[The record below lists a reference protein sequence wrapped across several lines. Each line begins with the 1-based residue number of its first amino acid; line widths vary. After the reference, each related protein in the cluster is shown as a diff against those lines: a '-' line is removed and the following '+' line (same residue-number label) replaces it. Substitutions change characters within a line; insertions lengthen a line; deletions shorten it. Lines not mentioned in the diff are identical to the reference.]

1 MAWSNTSA
9 RTKFSVEKSHSLSF
23 SVRIED
29 RLHVNVLNEADECW
43 LTVRPGSFKL
53 GQDDND
59 LDSGTTAPSGTGIGF
74 KADGVFYEM
83 TPTPEQEG
91 SMDSETLEIMVRE
104 SRLFQFAI
112 QASALDLDPELD
124 WWYDI
129 TYVKD
134 NYSMSIAAGDFEVT
148 ANPTNRGAALDPF
161 GGVGDVFQL
170 VSTINGRNL
179 LNVTATL
186 PMPQTGPP
194 GTGTYYTTAALNE
207 AVAGTATIQLATI
220 VVAAGR
226 TLQVGDILFSS
237 ATKGVLSV
245 VTNINWTAVPI
256 TVEATTLQVYGKDG
270 LNALLDQTFRD
281 TSVGQPFAAFAASP
295 PHPTNTWVIQKTDAP
310 IPAGVGLQYHVGDY
324 VMHHAGVTDDAVSTV
339 LVISLVTA
347 LGESTLT
354 IRPVVVFPLY
364 LNSYQL
370 QNMLESYTL
379 IGHSHVIADTTGLSG
394 ALDSKVP
401 ATRTVNGKQLSAN
414 VTLSPDD
421 FGSDGVNFKRFS
433 SSEKTKLGALPEA
446 AALATSLEG
455 KPDSADID
463 TIKVMTLAA
472 YTALAVKDPRTQYLI
487 SG

>member
-1 MAWSNTSA
+1 MSWSNTSA

-23 SVRIED
+23 SVRVED
-29 RLHVNVLNEADECW
+29 RLHVNVLDEADECW

-59 LDSGTTAPSGTGIGF
+59 LDSATAAPSGSGIGF
-74 KADGVFYEM
+74 KADGVFYEL

-104 SRLFQFAI
+104 SRLFQFAV
-112 QASALDLDPELD
+112 QAKALDLDPELD

-134 NYSMSIAAGDFEVT
+134 NYSMSIAAGEFEVT

-161 GGVGDVFQL
+161 GAVGDVFQL
-170 VSTINGRNL
+170 VSTISGRNL

-194 GTGTYYTTAALNE
+194 GTGTYYTTSALSE
-207 AVAGTATIQLATI
+207 AVSGSVTVPLASI

-226 TLQVGDILFSS
+226 TLQVGDILFST

-245 VTNINWTAVPI
+245 VTNINWTAAPI
-256 TVEATTLQVYGKDG
+256 TADVTTLQVYGKDG
-270 LNALLDQTFRD
+270 LNALLDQVFRD
-281 TSVGQPFAAFAASP
+281 TSVGEAFAGFSASP
-295 PHPTNTWVIQKTDAP
+295 PHPTKTWTIQKTDAP
-310 IPAGVGLQYHVGDY
+310 IPSGVGLQYHIGDY

-339 LVISLVTA
+339 LVVSLVTA
-347 LGESTLT
+347 VGATTLT
-354 IRPVVVFPLY
+354 VRPVVVFPLF

-370 QNMLESYTL
+370 QLMLESYAL
-379 IGHSHVIADTTGLSG
+379 IGHTHAIADTTGLGG
-394 ALDSKVP
+394 ALDGKVP
-401 ATRTVNGKQLSAN
+401 VARKVNGKALTAD

-421 FGSDGVNFKRFS
+421 FSGDGVNFKRYS
-433 SSEKTKLGALPEA
+433 AAEKTKLDALPEA
-446 AALATSLEG
+446 TALALSLDG

-472 YTALAVKDPRTQYLI
+472 YNALATKDFRTQYLI
-487 SG
+487 QG

>member
-1 MAWSNTSA
+1 MSWSNTSA

-23 SVRIED
+23 SVRVED
-29 RLHVNVLNEADECW
+29 RLHVNVLDEADECW

-59 LDSGTTAPSGTGIGF
+59 LDAATTAPSATGVGF
-74 KADGVFYEM
+74 KADGVFYEL
-83 TPTPEQEG
+83 TPTPEQVG
-91 SMDSETLEIMVRE
+91 VTDSETLGIMVRE

-112 QASALDLDPELD
+112 QAKALDLDPELD

-134 NYSMSIAAGDFEVT
+134 NYSMSIAAGEFEVT

-161 GGVGDVFQL
+161 GVVGDVFQL

-194 GTGTYYTTAALNE
+194 GTGTYYTTAALSE
-207 AVAGTATIQLATI
+207 AVSGSATVQLASI

-226 TLQVGDILFSS
+226 TLQVGDILFST

-245 VTNINWTAVPI
+245 VTNINWTAAPI
-256 TVEATTLQVYGKDG
+256 TADTTTMQVYGKDG
-270 LNALLDQTFRD
+270 LNALLDQVFRD
-281 TSVGQPFAAFAASP
+281 TSVGETFAGFSTSP
-295 PHPTNTWVIQKTDAP
+295 PHPTKTWTIQKTDAP
-310 IPAGVGLQYHVGDY
+310 IPSGVGLQYHVGDY

-347 LGESTLT
+347 VGANTLT
-354 IRPVVVFPLY
+354 VRPVVVFPLF

-370 QNMLESYTL
+370 QLMLDSYSL
-379 IGHSHVIADTTGLSG
+379 IGHTHALADTTGLIG
-394 ALDSKVP
+394 ALDGKVP
-401 ATRTVNGKQLSAN
+401 IGRTVNGKTLNAD
-414 VTLSPDD
+414 VTLNPDD
-421 FGSDGVNFKRFS
+421 FGADGQNFKRFS
-433 SSEKTKLGALPEA
+433 AAEKTKLGALPEA
-446 AALATSLEG
+446 VALTASLDG

-487 SG
+487 QG

>member
-59 LDSGTTAPSGTGIGF
+59 LDSAASAPSGTGVGF

-134 NYSMSIAAGDFEVT
+134 NYSMSVAAGEFEVT

-194 GTGTYYTTAALNE
+194 GTGTYYTTSALSE

-237 ATKGVLSV
+237 VTKGVLSV
-245 VTNINWTAVPI
+245 VTNINWTATPI
-256 TVEATTLQVYGKDG
+256 TVEATTLQLYGKDG

-295 PHPTNTWVIQKTDAP
+295 PHPTNTWQINKTDAP
-310 IPAGVGLQYHVGDY
+310 IPAGVGLQYHAGDY

-347 LGESTLT
+347 VGATTLT
-354 IRPVVVFPLY
+354 VRPVVVFPLF

-370 QNMLESYTL
+370 QLMLESYSL
-379 IGHSHVIADTTGLSG
+379 IGHTHAIADTTGLGG
-394 ALDSKVP
+394 ALDGKVP
-401 ATRTVNGKQLSAN
+401 VARKVNGKALNAD
-414 VTLSPDD
+414 VTLTPDD
-421 FGSDGVNFKRFS
+421 FTSDGVNFKRYS
-433 SSEKTKLGALPEA
+433 AAEKTKLGALPEA
-446 AALATSLEG
+446 AALTTSLEG

-472 YTALAVKDPRTQYLI
+472 YTALPVKDPRTQYLI

>member
-1 MAWSNTSA
+1 MSWSNTSA

-23 SVRIED
+23 SVRVED
-29 RLHVNVLNEADECW
+29 RLHVNVLDESDECW

-59 LDSGTTAPSGTGIGF
+59 LDAATTAPSATGIGF
-74 KADGVFYEM
+74 KADGAFFELV
-83 TPTPEQEG
+83 PTPEQEG
-91 SMDSETLEIMVRE
+91 SIDSETLAIMVRE

-112 QASALDLDPELD
+112 QAKALDLDPELD

-134 NYSMSIAAGDFEVT
+134 NYSMSIAAGVFEVV
-148 ANPTNRGAALDPF
+148 ANPTNRGSAIDPF

-194 GTGTYYTTAALNE
+194 GTGTYYTTAALST
-207 AVAGTATIQLATI
+207 AVSGVVTVDLSTV

-226 TLQVGDILFSS
+226 TLQVGDILFST

-245 VTNINWTAVPI
+245 VTNINWTAIPI

-281 TSVGQPFAAFAASP
+281 TSVGQPFAAFANTP
-295 PHPTNTWVIQKTDAP
+295 PHPTNTWNILKTDAP

-324 VMHHAGVTDDAVSTV
+324 VMHHAGVTESAVSTV

-347 LGESTLT
+347 VGANTLT
-354 IRPVVVFPLY
+354 VRPVVVFPLF

-370 QNMLESYTL
+370 QAMLENYAPLLHT
-379 IGHSHVIADTTGLSG
+379 HAIADTNGLSG
-394 ALDSKVP
+394 ALDGKVP
-401 ATRTVNGKQLSAN
+401 VTRTVNGKQLNAN
-414 VTLSPDD
+414 VTLGPDD
-421 FGSDGVNFKRFS
+421 FAADGQNFKRFS
-433 SSEKTKLGALPEA
+433 AAEKLKLGALPEA
-446 AALATSLEG
+446 TALTLSLDG
-455 KPDSADID
+455 KPDSTDID
-463 TIKVMTLAA
+463 NIRVMTLAA

-487 SG
+487 QG

>member
-1 MAWSNTSA
+1 MSWSNTSA

-23 SVRIED
+23 SVRVED
-29 RLHVNVLNEADECW
+29 RLHVNVLDEADECW

-53 GQDDND
+53 GQNDND
-59 LDSGTTAPSGTGIGF
+59 LDSGSTAPSATGVGF
-74 KADGVFYEM
+74 KADGIFYEL
-83 TPTPEQEG
+83 TPTPEQVG
-91 SMDSETLEIMVRE
+91 ATDSETLEIMVRE

-112 QASALDLDPELD
+112 QAKALDLDPELD

-134 NYSMSIAAGDFEVT
+134 NYSMSIAAGEFEVT

-194 GTGTYYTTAALNE
+194 GTGTYYTTSALSE
-207 AVAGTATIQLATI
+207 AVSGSVTVPLASI

-226 TLQVGDILFSS
+226 TLQVGDILFST

-281 TSVGQPFAAFAASP
+281 TSVGQPFAAFANTP

-324 VMHHAGVTDDAVSTV
+324 VMHHAGVTENAVSTV

-347 LGESTLT
+347 VGANTLT
-354 IRPVVVFPLY
+354 VRPVVVFPLF

-370 QNMLESYTL
+370 QNMLESYTQV
-379 IGHSHVIADTTGLSG
+379 GHTHEIADTTGLSI
-394 ALDSKVP
+394 ALDGKVP
-401 ATRTVNGKQLSAN
+401 TGRRVNGKALSTD

-421 FGSDGVNFKRFS
+421 FAADGQNFKRFS
-433 SSEKTKLGALPEA
+433 ATEKLKLGALPEA
-446 AALATSLEG
+446 TALTLSLNG
-455 KPDSADID
+455 KPDSTDID

-472 YTALAVKDPRTQYLI
+472 YTALSAKDPRTQYLI

>member
-1 MAWSNTSA
+1 
-9 RTKFSVEKSHSLSF
+9 
-23 SVRIED
+23 
-29 RLHVNVLNEADECW
+29 
-43 LTVRPGSFKL
+43 
-53 GQDDND
+53 
-59 LDSGTTAPSGTGIGF
+59 
-74 KADGVFYEM
+74 
-83 TPTPEQEG
+83 
-91 SMDSETLEIMVRE
+91 MDSETLEIMVRE
-104 SRLFQFAI
+104 SRLFKFAI

-134 NYSMSIAAGDFEVT
+134 NYSMSIGAGEFEVT
-148 ANPTNRGAALDPF
+148 ANPTNRGASLDPF

-207 AVAGTATIQLATI
+207 AVAGTATVKLATI
-220 VVAAGR
+220 VVVAGR

-237 ATKGVLSV
+237 LTKGVLSV
-245 VTNINWTAVPI
+245 VTNINWAAVPI

-295 PHPTNTWVIQKTDAP
+295 PHPTNTWQINKTDAP

-347 LGESTLT
+347 VGATKLT
-354 IRPVVVFPLY
+354 VRPVVVFPLF

-370 QNMLESYTL
+370 QNMLESYAL
-379 IGHSHVIADTTGLSG
+379 LGHTHAIADTTGLGG
-394 ALDSKVP
+394 ALDGKVP
-401 ATRTVNGKQLSAN
+401 VARKVNGKALTAD

-421 FGSDGVNFKRFS
+421 FSGDGVNFKRYS
-433 SSEKTKLGALPEA
+433 AAEKMKLGALPEA
-446 AALATSLEG
+446 AALALSLDG

-463 TIKVMTLAA
+463 NIKVMTLAA
-472 YTALAVKDPRTQYLI
+472 YTALPVKDPRTQYLI

>member
-1 MAWSNTSA
+1 MSWSNTSA

-23 SVRIED
+23 SVRVED
-29 RLHVNVLNEADECW
+29 RLHVNVLDEADECW

-53 GQDDND
+53 GQNDND
-59 LDSGTTAPSGTGIGF
+59 LDSGSTAPSATGVGF
-74 KADGVFYEM
+74 KADGVFYEL
-83 TPTPEQEG
+83 TPTPEQVG
-91 SMDSETLEIMVRE
+91 ATDSETLEIMVRE

-112 QASALDLDPELD
+112 QAKALDLDPELD

-134 NYSMSIAAGDFEVT
+134 NYSMSIAAGEFEVT

-161 GGVGDVFQL
+161 GVVGDVFQL

-194 GTGTYYTTAALNE
+194 GTGTYYTTSALSE
-207 AVAGTATIQLATI
+207 AVSGSVTVPLASI

-226 TLQVGDILFSS
+226 TLQVGDILFSTS
-237 ATKGVLSV
+237 TKGVLSV
-245 VTNINWTAVPI
+245 VTNINWTAAPI
-256 TVEATTLQVYGKDG
+256 TADVTTLQVYGKDG
-270 LNALLDQTFRD
+270 LNALLDQVFRD
-281 TSVGQPFAAFAASP
+281 TSVGETFAGFSVSP
-295 PHPTNTWVIQKTDAP
+295 PHPTKTWTIQKTDAP
-310 IPAGVGLQYHVGDY
+310 IPSGVGLRYHVGDY

-347 LGESTLT
+347 VGGTTLT
-354 IRPVVVFPLY
+354 IKPAVVFPLY

-379 IGHSHVIADTTGLSG
+379 IGHTHEIADTTGLGG
-394 ALDSKVP
+394 ALDGKVP
-401 ATRTVNGKQLSAN
+401 VTRTVNGKTLNAD
-414 VTLSPDD
+414 VTLNPDD
-421 FGSDGVNFKRFS
+421 FGADGQNFKRFS
-433 SSEKTKLGALPEA
+433 ATEKTKLGALPEA
-446 AALATSLEG
+446 AALTISLDG

-463 TIKVMTLAA
+463 TIKVMTLAN
-472 YTALAVKDPRTQYLI
+472 YNALAVKDSRTQYLI
-487 SG
+487 QD

>member
-1 MAWSNTSA
+1 MSWSNTSA

-23 SVRIED
+23 SVRVED

-59 LDSGTTAPSGTGIGF
+59 LDSATTAPSSSGVGF

-134 NYSMSIAAGDFEVT
+134 NYSMSIGAGEFEVT
-148 ANPTNRGAALDPF
+148 ANPTNRGASLDPF

-207 AVAGTATIQLATI
+207 AVAGTATVQLASI
-220 VVAAGR
+220 VVVAGR

-237 ATKGVLSV
+237 STKGVLSV
-245 VTNINWTAVPI
+245 VTNINWAAVPI

-295 PHPTNTWVIQKTDAP
+295 PHQTNTWQINKTDAP
-310 IPAGVGLQYHVGDY
+310 IPAGVGLQYHAGDY

-347 LGESTLT
+347 VGATTLT
-354 IRPVVVFPLY
+354 VRPVVVFPLF

-370 QNMLESYTL
+370 QNMLESYAL
-379 IGHSHVIADTTGLSG
+379 SGHTHAIADTTGLGG
-394 ALDSKVP
+394 ALDGKVP
-401 ATRTVNGKQLSAN
+401 VARKVNGKALNAD
-414 VTLSPDD
+414 VTLTPDD
-421 FGSDGVNFKRFS
+421 FTSDGVNFKRYS
-433 SSEKTKLGALPEA
+433 AAEKMKLGALPEA
-446 AALATSLEG
+446 AALTTSLEG

-463 TIKVMTLAA
+463 NIRVMTLAA

>member
-1 MAWSNTSA
+1 
-9 RTKFSVEKSHSLSF
+9 
-23 SVRIED
+23 
-29 RLHVNVLNEADECW
+29 
-43 LTVRPGSFKL
+43 
-53 GQDDND
+53 
-59 LDSGTTAPSGTGIGF
+59 
-74 KADGVFYEM
+74 
-83 TPTPEQEG
+83 
-91 SMDSETLEIMVRE
+91 MDSETLEIMVRE
-104 SRLFQFAI
+104 SRLFKFAI

-134 NYSMSIAAGDFEVT
+134 NYSMSIGAGEFEVT
-148 ANPTNRGAALDPF
+148 ANPTNRGASLDPF

-207 AVAGTATIQLATI
+207 AVAGTATVKLATI
-220 VVAAGR
+220 VVVAGR

-237 ATKGVLSV
+237 LTKGVLSV
-245 VTNINWTAVPI
+245 VTNINWAAVPI

-295 PHPTNTWVIQKTDAP
+295 PHPTNTWQINKTDAP

-347 LGESTLT
+347 VGATTLT
-354 IRPVVVFPLY
+354 VRPVVVFPLF

-370 QNMLESYTL
+370 QNMLESYAL
-379 IGHSHVIADTTGLSG
+379 LGHTHAIADTTGLGG
-394 ALDSKVP
+394 ALDGKVP
-401 ATRTVNGKQLSAN
+401 VARKVNGKALTAD

-421 FGSDGVNFKRFS
+421 FSGDGVNFKRYS
-433 SSEKTKLGALPEA
+433 AAEKMKLGALPEA
-446 AALATSLEG
+446 AALALSLDG

-463 TIKVMTLAA
+463 NIKVMTLAA
-472 YTALAVKDPRTQYLI
+472 YTALPVKDPRTQYLI

>member
-1 MAWSNTSA
+1 MSWSNTSA

-23 SVRIED
+23 SVRVED

-53 GQDDND
+53 GQNDND
-59 LDSGTTAPSGTGIGF
+59 LDSATAAPSASGVGF

-91 SMDSETLEIMVRE
+91 SMDSETLAIMVRE

-112 QASALDLDPELD
+112 QAKALDLDPELD

-129 TYVKD
+129 TFVKD
-134 NYSMSIAAGDFEVT
+134 NYSMSIAAGEFEVT

-179 LNVTATL
+179 LNVTATM

-194 GTGTYYTTAALNE
+194 GTGTYYTTAVLSE
-207 AVAGTATIQLATI
+207 AVAGTATVALSTI

-226 TLQVGDILFSS
+226 TLQVGDILFST

-256 TVEATTLQVYGKDG
+256 TVEATTLQLYGKDG

-281 TSVGQPFAAFAASP
+281 TSVGQPFAGYSTTP
-295 PHPTNTWVIQKTDAP
+295 PNPATTWVIQKTDAP
-310 IPAGVGLQYHVGDY
+310 IPSGVGLQYHVGDY

-347 LGESTLT
+347 VGANTLT
-354 IRPVVVFPLY
+354 VRPVVVFPLF

-370 QNMLESYTL
+370 QNMLESYALLTHTHE
-379 IGHSHVIADTTGLSG
+379 IGDTTGLTG
-394 ALDSKVP
+394 ALDGKVP
-401 ATRTVNGKQLSAN
+401 VARKINGKTLNAD

-421 FGSDGVNFKRFS
+421 FSTDGNNFKRFS
-433 SSEKTKLGALPEA
+433 ATEKTKLGALPEA
-446 AALATSLEG
+446 AALTASLEG
-455 KPDSADID
+455 KPDSTDID

>member
-29 RLHVNVLNEADECW
+29 RLHVNVLNEADKCW

-59 LDSGTTAPSGTGIGF
+59 LDSGTAAPSGTGVGF

-91 SMDSETLEIMVRE
+91 SMDSETLEIMIRE

-112 QASALDLDPELD
+112 QAAALDLDPELD

-207 AVAGTATIQLATI
+207 AVAGTATIQLATV

-237 ATKGVLSV
+237 STKGVLSV
-245 VTNINWTAVPI
+245 VTNINWTAAPI

-270 LNALLDQTFRD
+270 LNALLDQIFRD
-281 TSVGQPFAAFAASP
+281 TSVGEPFAAFAASP
-295 PHPTNTWVIQKTDAP
+295 PHPTNTWTIQKTDAP

-347 LGESTLT
+347 VGAATLT
-354 IRPVVVFPLY
+354 VRPVVVFPLF

-370 QNMLESYTL
+370 QNMLESYAPL
-379 IGHSHVIADTTGLSG
+379 GHTHEIANVTSLGS
-394 ALDSKVP
+394 ALDGKVP
-401 ATRTVNGKQLSAN
+401 ITRTVNGKQLNAN
-414 VTLSPDD
+414 VTLNPDD
-421 FGSDGVNFKRFS
+421 FSGDGVNFKRFS
-433 SSEKTKLGALPEA
+433 AAEKTKLSELPEA
-446 AALATSLEG
+446 ATLSTALGG

>member
-23 SVRIED
+23 SVRVED

-59 LDSGTTAPSGTGIGF
+59 LDSATAAPSGSGIGF

-134 NYSMSIAAGDFEVT
+134 NYSMSIGAGEFEVT
-148 ANPTNRGAALDPF
+148 ANPTNRGASLDPF

-207 AVAGTATIQLATI
+207 AVAGTATVQLATI

-237 ATKGVLSV
+237 STKGVLSV
-245 VTNINWTAVPI
+245 VTNINWAAVPI

-295 PHPTNTWVIQKTDAP
+295 PHPTNTWQINKTDAP

-347 LGESTLT
+347 VGATTLT
-354 IRPVVVFPLY
+354 VRPVVVFPLF

-370 QNMLESYTL
+370 QLMLESYSL
-379 IGHSHVIADTTGLSG
+379 IGHTHAIADTTGLGG
-394 ALDSKVP
+394 ALDGKVP
-401 ATRTVNGKQLSAN
+401 VARKVNGKALTAD

-421 FGSDGVNFKRFS
+421 FTGDGVNFKRYS
-433 SSEKTKLGALPEA
+433 AAEKTKLSALPEA
-446 AALATSLEG
+446 ASLALSLDG

-472 YTALAVKDPRTQYLI
+472 YTALPVKDPRTQYLI

>member
-1 MAWSNTSA
+1 MSWSNTSA

-23 SVRIED
+23 SVRVED
-29 RLHVNVLNEADECW
+29 RLHVNILDEADECW

-53 GQDDND
+53 GQNDND
-59 LDSGTTAPSGTGIGF
+59 LDSDSTAPSASGVGF
-74 KADGVFYEM
+74 KADGVFYEL
-83 TPTPEQEG
+83 TPTPEQVG
-91 SMDSETLEIMVRE
+91 ATDSETLEIMVRE

-112 QASALDLDPELD
+112 QAKALDLDPELD

-134 NYSMSIAAGDFEVT
+134 NYSMSIAAGEFEVT

-194 GTGTYYTTAALNE
+194 GTGTYYTTAALSE
-207 AVAGTATIQLATI
+207 AVAGTATVALSTI

-226 TLQVGDILFSS
+226 TLQVGDILFST

-270 LNALLDQTFRD
+270 LNALLDQVFRD
-281 TSVGQPFAAFAASP
+281 TSVGETFAGFSVSP
-295 PHPTNTWVIQKTDAP
+295 PHPTKTWTIQKTDAP
-310 IPAGVGLQYHVGDY
+310 IPSGVGLQYHVGDY

-347 LGESTLT
+347 VGGTTLT
-354 IRPVVVFPLY
+354 IKPVVVFPLY

-370 QNMLESYTL
+370 QLMLESYAL
-379 IGHSHVIADTTGLSG
+379 LGHTHAIADTTGLSG
-394 ALDSKVP
+394 ALDGKVP
-401 ATRTVNGKQLSAN
+401 VTRTVNGKALNAD

-421 FGSDGVNFKRFS
+421 FGADGVNFKRYS
-433 SSEKTKLGALPEA
+433 ASEKWKLSSLPDEA
-446 AALATSLEG
+446 VLNASLEG
-455 KPDSADID
+455 KPDSTDID

-472 YTALAVKDPRTQYLI
+472 YNALAAKDSRTQYLI
-487 SG
+487 QG